1 MEVIDIGGP
10 TTTKR
15 RRTTKKAPWVPTR
28 TYTKPAIPYAVSQPN
43 RFWRIKKDAPDYWKK
58 RYWRR
63 RITGRGDY
71 RMNPSHSFGRRWG
84 GYLGSKAGE
93 YLGGSVQSILGLG
106 DYSVRSNVF
115 LSGRLPEITNIA
127 GNGGTVI
134 RFQEYLTDVRTAA
147 TPDTFKVEDFLINAA
162 NERTFPWLS
171 QIAANYEQYEFQGL
185 IFEFKSTSANALN
198 STNTALGSVLMAT
211 QYDTVDTPFSS
222 KAEMLNYEFSSS
234 TKPSGNTL
242 HMIECDP
249 RQTSVSTLFT
259 LSSENT
265 PPNTDP
271 RLYHLGRFQIATT
284 GFQGTNVNIGEIHV
298 TYQVK
303 LLKPKLASTLGQGID
318 LAIWANSS
326 YSNASPFGPSS
337 TGQFGNNTLNLQ
349 NVNGNLMR
357 LASFPTFKQYLVT
370 FSWVGGST
378 TVTFPTWTFAGA
390 SASSLVQQGP
400 VTGQIAQQIVQ
411 VYLVAVPANSQL
423 EFSAAGATF
432 PFAPTTQMRMI
443 MAELTA
449 SDIVVPI

>member
-1 MEVIDIGGP
+1 MDVVELQQGQ
-10 TTTKR
+10 KR
-15 RRTTKKAPWVPTR
+15 KRANNKRQAYVPTR
-28 TYTKPAIPYAVSQPN
+28 TYDKPAIPYEVSQPN

-71 RMNPSHSFGRRWG
+71 RMNPNHSFGKRWG
-84 GYLGSKAGE
+84 GYLGAKAGE
-93 YLGGSVQSILGLG
+93 FLGGTAQSFLGLG
-106 DYSVRSNVF
+106 DYTVRNNIF

-134 RFQEYLTDVRTAA
+134 RFQEYLADVRTAA
-147 TPDTFKVEDFLINAA
+147 TADTFKVEDFLINAA

-185 IFEFKSTSANALN
+185 IFEFKSTSADALN
-198 STNTALGSVLMAT
+198 STNTALGSVIMAT
-211 QYDTVDTPFSS
+211 QYDTVDAPFSS

-249 RQTSVSTLFT
+249 RQSTVPIMFT
-259 LSSENT
+259 LQSENT

-303 LLKPKLASTLGQGID
+303 LLKPKLSTALG
-318 LAIWANSS
+318 SS
-326 YSNASPFGPSS
+326 TDIATYSAGGFSNASPFGTLV
-337 TGQFGNNTLNLQ
+337 TGNFGNNTLNL
-349 NVNGNLMR
+349 VPFNGTTFNLD
-357 LASFPTFKQYLVT
+357 SFPTFKQYLMT
-370 FSWVGGST
+370 FSWVGST
-378 TVTFPTWTFAGA
+378 PVTINPPIITFPGS
-390 SASSLVQQGP
+390 SASSIVQQGP
-400 VTGQIAQQIVQ
+400 SSSSASITQLVVN
-411 VYLVAVPANSQL
+411 YLVAVPANSAL
-423 EFSAAGATF
+423 TISGGTGGTLPGLPVAFKLVVV
-432 PFAPTTQMRMI
+432 
-443 MAELTA
+443 ELTA
-449 SDIVVPI
+449 SPIVIP